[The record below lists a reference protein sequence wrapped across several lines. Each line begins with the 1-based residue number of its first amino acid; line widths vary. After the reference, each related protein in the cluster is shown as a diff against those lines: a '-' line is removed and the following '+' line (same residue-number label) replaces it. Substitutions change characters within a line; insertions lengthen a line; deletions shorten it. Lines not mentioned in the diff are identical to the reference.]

1 MGGFFGSIS
10 KKRCINDLFYGTD
23 YHSHLGTKRAGLV
36 TYDPESGFNRSIHSI
51 ERDYF
56 RSKFE
61 DELDIFVGNQG
72 IGVISDT
79 DPQPIIV
86 NSHLGRYAVV
96 TVAKI
101 NNIREIADELLAQH
115 MHFSELSANNINQ
128 TELVAL
134 LINMGE
140 TFVEGINLVY
150 KKIQGSCSMLIL
162 TEDGIIAARD
172 YMGRSPI
179 IIGRKEDA
187 YAACSESCAFPNLGY
202 ERIRDLGPGE
212 IVRIHADRLE
222 ILQAPASREQ
232 ICSFLWVYYGFPA
245 SDYLGINVEAVREEG
260 GRRLGQNDSLES
272 DCVCGIPDSGVGF
285 ALGYAEG
292 RGVPYKR
299 AVLKYTPTWPRSF
312 TPGSQDRRALV
323 AKMKLIPNRAI
334 LNNNRVVFCD
344 DSIVRGTQL
353 RDNVCTFYDGGAKE
367 VHAAI
372 SCPPLIYGCRYL
384 GFTSS
389 KSDMEL
395 ITRRIIA
402 DFGGTDDDLKKY
414 STTGTP
420 EYQRLVDEIAR
431 RLGLS
436 SLRFSTIEDLV
447 ASIGLPKERICTH
460 CFDGTGICP
469 ARAYA
474 EDHKE

>member
-1 MGGFFGSIS
+1 
-10 KKRCINDLFYGTD
+10 
-23 YHSHLGTKRAGLV
+23 
-36 TYDPESGFNRSIHSI
+36 
-51 ERDYF
+51 
-56 RSKFE
+56 
-61 DELDIFVGNQG
+61 
-72 IGVISDT
+72 
-79 DPQPIIV
+79 
-86 NSHLGRYAVV
+86 
-96 TVAKI
+96 
-101 NNIREIADELLAQH
+101 
-115 MHFSELSANNINQ
+115 
-128 TELVAL
+128 
-134 LINMGE
+134 
-140 TFVEGINLVY
+140 
-150 KKIQGSCSMLIL
+150 
-162 TEDGIIAARD
+162 
-172 YMGRSPI
+172 
-179 IIGRKEDA
+179 
-187 YAACSESCAFPNLGY
+187 
-202 ERIRDLGPGE
+202 
-212 IVRIHADRLE
+212 
-222 ILQAPASREQ
+222 
-232 ICSFLWVYYGFPA
+232 
-245 SDYLGINVEAVREEG
+245 
-260 GRRLGQNDSLES
+260 
-272 DCVCGIPDSGVGF
+272 
-285 ALGYAEG
+285 
-292 RGVPYKR
+292 
-299 AVLKYTPTWPRSF
+299 
-312 TPGSQDRRALV
+312 
-323 AKMKLIPNRAI
+323 MKLIPNRAI